1 MQTAVNSTTLNSQ
14 KQMIDL
20 RYFMLYLWPNIKK

>member
-14 KQMIDL
+14 KQMLDFKVFYVIL
-20 RYFMLYLWPNIKK
+20 VAKH